1 MRRKI
6 PIIQLLS
13 AMTVSPKKDCT
24 GKQMKR
30 NQASERKH
38 TLMSRFF
45 HLLVLCA
52 CVFVACSS
60 EQSKYDF
67 KDSQDAIRTY
77 RDFVHVLH
85 DRQDCSADQLTDFV
99 SQWQEVS
106 DTVYGYISKDSA
118 FIAHVGLSMDFQM
131 ATDSTRTELL
141 RLAGSYTWTMKDVA
155 LLKLN
160 TSPYRKDKELQP
172 VKDKAAAFYATLDQK
187 PVLSDGDAKGRLKE
201 YIKFLVSTKKDGIN
215 NREQML
221 VFIEQEDF
229 YFRSFLAH
237 IAEYADIDMSGVTKT
252 TETVCAEIFRS
263 ASSNVI
269 PSEEVLVYMS
279 MRTNR
284 RLIQNAK
291 VCANLIRQQKVK
303 DTRQANAYLW
313 MTIQPF
319 LSMDAVCVSMLTEQQ
334 RQQMTEI
341 ADGYPQLIDILASKR
356 LADAKTAREIPCQL
370 AKLYITTL

>member
-1 MRRKI
+1 
-6 PIIQLLS
+6 
-13 AMTVSPKKDCT
+13 
-24 GKQMKR
+24 
-30 NQASERKH
+30 
-38 TLMSRFF
+38 MSRFF

-60 EQSKYDF
+60 ELSKYDF

-341 ADGYPQLIDILASKR
+341 ADGYPRLIDILASKR